1 MRDFFKYFLA
11 SVLGFVVGTIVLFF
25 LFLGIVS
32 LLVSSLQSDTEVTV
46 RDKSVVEIRL
56 QYPVKERSSKNPF
69 ESFDYDAFESRQ
81 ELGLHDILR
90 NIDKARRDE
99 RIKGIFLNL
108 SSLSM
113 GIATLDEIRGA
124 LSEFRKSGKF
134 IYAYADSYSQGAY
147 YLASVANTVAV
158 NPEGGVE
165 LRGLHTELMFFKGAL
180 DKLGIEPEVIRH
192 GKFKSAIEPFTLDKM
207 SPENRE
213 QISRLLGSV
222 WNTWLGNISADRKLP
237 KEELQAI
244 ADQYR
249 SRKAKDALD
258 LRLIDKTAYFDEVT
272 DDLRKQCGLE
282 EKEKVRYVELQK
294 YNKAYVKPEKEF
306 SNRKIAVVYAV
317 GEIRSGQGSDEVIG
331 SERISEAIRKARLD
345 TTVKAIVLRVNSPGG
360 SALASEVIWREAL
373 LARKAKPLVVSMGD
387 LAASGGYYISCIAD
401 TIVAQANTLTGSIGV
416 FGLLFNT
423 QNMWKDKL
431 GITFDTVR
439 TGRFADIGSL
449 SRPLTAEE
457 RAIYQEEV
465 EQIYNV
471 FIGHVAEGR
480 NMTTAEVDSI
490 GQGRIWSGTDAKQIG
505 LVDVIGG
512 LETAKSIAAKM
523 AGLDNYRTVNYPEQK
538 EFLQKLM
545 EDFSADAKAY
555 FAKEELGESYRY
567 YVKLREVL
575 NSQGIQARLPYEL
588 FIY

>member
-480 NMTTAEVDSI
+480 NMTTAAVDSI

>member
-480 NMTTAEVDSI
+480 NMTTAAVDSI

-567 YVKLREVL
+567 YAKLREVL

>member
-25 LFLGIVS
+25 IFLGIVS

-56 QYPVKERSSKNPF
+56 QYSVKERSSKNPF

-480 NMTTAEVDSI
+480 NMTTAAVDSI

-567 YVKLREVL
+567 YAKLREVL

>member
-11 SVLGFVVGTIVLFF
+11 SVLGFVVGMILLFF
-25 LFLGIVS
+25 IFLGIVS
-32 LLVSSLQSDTEVTV
+32 VLVSSLQSDTEVSV
-46 RDKSVVEIRL
+46 RNNSVVEIRL

-69 ESFDYDAFESRQ
+69 ESFDYDALESHQ

-90 NIDKARRDE
+90 NIDKARRDD

-158 NPEGGVE
+158 NPEGDVE

-180 DKLGIEPEVIRH
+180 EKLGIEPEVIRH

-222 WNTWLGNISADRKLP
+222 WNTWLENISADRKRS
-237 KEELQAI
+237 KEELQTI
-244 ADQYR
+244 VDQYR

-258 LRLIDKTAYFDEVT
+258 LHLIDKTAYFDEVT
-272 DDLRKQCGLE
+272 EDLRKQSGLE
-282 EKEKVRYVELQK
+282 EGEKVRYVELQK
-294 YNKAYVKPEKEF
+294 YNKAYVKPEKDF
-306 SNRKIAVVYAV
+306 TNRKIAVVYAV

-331 SERISEAIRKARLD
+331 SERISAAIRKARLD

-360 SALASEVIWREAL
+360 SALASEVIWREAV

-480 NMTTAEVDSI
+480 NMTTAAVDSI

-567 YVKLREVL
+567 YAKLREVL

>member
-25 LFLGIVS
+25 IFLGIVS

-134 IYAYADSYSQGAY
+134 IYAYADSYTQGAY

-360 SALASEVIWREAL
+360 SALASEVIWREAV

-480 NMTTAEVDSI
+480 NMTTAAVDSI

-567 YVKLREVL
+567 YAKLREVL

>member
-457 RAIYQEEV
+457 RAIYQEQV
-465 EQIYNV
+465 EQIYDV
-471 FIGHVAEGR
+471 FVGHVAEGR
-480 NMTTAEVDSI
+480 NMSPAAVDSI

-567 YVKLREVL
+567 YAKLREVL

>member
-25 LFLGIVS
+25 IFLGIVS

-134 IYAYADSYSQGAY
+134 IYAYADSYTQGAY

-222 WNTWLGNISADRKLP
+222 WNSWLGNISADRKLTR
-237 KEELQAI
+237 EELQTI
-244 ADQYR
+244 VDQYR

-272 DDLRKQCGLE
+272 EDLRKQCGLE

-360 SALASEVIWREAL
+360 SALASEVIWREAV

-480 NMTTAEVDSI
+480 NMTTAAVDSI

-545 EDFSADAKAY
+545 EDFSSDAKAY

-567 YVKLREVL
+567 YAKLREVL

>member
-360 SALASEVIWREAL
+360 SALASEVIWREAV

-480 NMTTAEVDSI
+480 NMTTAAVDSI

-567 YVKLREVL
+567 YAKLREVL

>member
-25 LFLGIVS
+25 IFLGIVS

-480 NMTTAEVDSI
+480 NMTTAAVDSI

-505 LVDVIGG
+505 LVDVISG

-567 YVKLREVL
+567 YAKLREVL

>member
-25 LFLGIVS
+25 IFLGIVS

-272 DDLRKQCGLE
+272 DDLRKHCGLE

-294 YNKAYVKPEKEF
+294 YNKA
-306 SNRKIAVVYAV
+306 
-317 GEIRSGQGSDEVIG
+317 
-331 SERISEAIRKARLD
+331 
-345 TTVKAIVLRVNSPGG
+345 
-360 SALASEVIWREAL
+360 
-373 LARKAKPLVVSMGD
+373 
-387 LAASGGYYISCIAD
+387 
-401 TIVAQANTLTGSIGV
+401 
-416 FGLLFNT
+416 
-423 QNMWKDKL
+423 
-431 GITFDTVR
+431 
-439 TGRFADIGSL
+439 
-449 SRPLTAEE
+449 
-457 RAIYQEEV
+457 
-465 EQIYNV
+465 
-471 FIGHVAEGR
+471 
-480 NMTTAEVDSI
+480 
-490 GQGRIWSGTDAKQIG
+490 
-505 LVDVIGG
+505 
-512 LETAKSIAAKM
+512 
-523 AGLDNYRTVNYPEQK
+523 
-538 EFLQKLM
+538 
-545 EDFSADAKAY
+545 
-555 FAKEELGESYRY
+555 
-567 YVKLREVL
+567 
-575 NSQGIQARLPYEL
+575 
-588 FIY
+588 

>member
-25 LFLGIVS
+25 IFLGIVS

-480 NMTTAEVDSI
+480 NMTTAAVDSI

-567 YVKLREVL
+567 YAKLREVL

>member
-25 LFLGIVS
+25 IFLGIVS

-134 IYAYADSYSQGAY
+134 IYAYADSYTQGAY

-480 NMTTAEVDSI
+480 NMTTAAVDSI

-567 YVKLREVL
+567 YAKLREVL

>member
-134 IYAYADSYSQGAY
+134 IYAYADFYTQGAY

-480 NMTTAEVDSI
+480 NMTTAAVDSI

-567 YVKLREVL
+567 YAKLREVL

>member
-25 LFLGIVS
+25 IFLGIVS

-134 IYAYADSYSQGAY
+134 IYAYADFYTQGAY

-480 NMTTAEVDSI
+480 NMTTAAVDSI

-567 YVKLREVL
+567 YAKLREVL

>member
-25 LFLGIVS
+25 IFLGIVS

-360 SALASEVIWREAL
+360 SALASEVIWREAV

-480 NMTTAEVDSI
+480 NMTTAAVDSI

-567 YVKLREVL
+567 YAKLREVL

>member
-25 LFLGIVS
+25 IFLGIVS

-272 DDLRKQCGLE
+272 EDLRKQCGLE

-480 NMTTAEVDSI
+480 NMTTAAVDSI

-567 YVKLREVL
+567 YAKLREVL

>member
-25 LFLGIVS
+25 IFLGIVS

-222 WNTWLGNISADRKLP
+222 WNSWLGNISADRKLTR
-237 KEELQAI
+237 EELQTI
-244 ADQYR
+244 VDQYR

-272 DDLRKQCGLE
+272 EDLRKQCGLE

-360 SALASEVIWREAL
+360 SALASEVIWREAV

-480 NMTTAEVDSI
+480 NMTTAAVDSI

-567 YVKLREVL
+567 YAKLREVL

>member
-134 IYAYADSYSQGAY
+134 IYAYADSYTQGAY

-480 NMTTAEVDSI
+480 NMTTAAVDSI

-567 YVKLREVL
+567 YAKLREVL

>member
-124 LSEFRKSGKF
+124 LSEFRTSGKF

-480 NMTTAEVDSI
+480 NMTTAAVDSI

-567 YVKLREVL
+567 YAKLREVL

>member
-1 MRDFFKYFLA
+1 
-11 SVLGFVVGTIVLFF
+11 
-25 LFLGIVS
+25 
-32 LLVSSLQSDTEVTV
+32 
-46 RDKSVVEIRL
+46 
-56 QYPVKERSSKNPF
+56 
-69 ESFDYDAFESRQ
+69 
-81 ELGLHDILR
+81 
-90 NIDKARRDE
+90 
-99 RIKGIFLNL
+99 
-108 SSLSM
+108 
-113 GIATLDEIRGA
+113 
-124 LSEFRKSGKF
+124 
-134 IYAYADSYSQGAY
+134 
-147 YLASVANTVAV
+147 
-158 NPEGGVE
+158 
-165 LRGLHTELMFFKGAL
+165 
-180 DKLGIEPEVIRH
+180 
-192 GKFKSAIEPFTLDKM
+192 
-207 SPENRE
+207 
-213 QISRLLGSV
+213 
-222 WNTWLGNISADRKLP
+222 
-237 KEELQAI
+237 
-244 ADQYR
+244 
-249 SRKAKDALD
+249 
-258 LRLIDKTAYFDEVT
+258 
-272 DDLRKQCGLE
+272 
-282 EKEKVRYVELQK
+282 
-294 YNKAYVKPEKEF
+294 YVKPEKEF

-480 NMTTAEVDSI
+480 NMTTAAVDSI

-567 YVKLREVL
+567 YAKLREVL

>member
-69 ESFDYDAFESRQ
+69 ESFDYDAFESHQ

-480 NMTTAEVDSI
+480 NMTTAAVDSI

-567 YVKLREVL
+567 YAKLREVL

>member
-134 IYAYADSYSQGAY
+134 IYAYADFYTQGAY